1 MTEQRRPGRYPAEFK
16 ERAVRMVAEAESQ
29 GRTRWQAIQS
39 VAEKLGP
46 TSETIRAWVKR
57 AEIDN
62 GVLPGT
68 TSEDAERIKQL
79 ERENRELKRANE
91 ILKSASAF
99 FAAELDGPRR

>member
-1 MTEQRRPGRYPAEFK
+1 MTEQRRPGRYPVEFK

-46 TSETIRAWVKR
+46 TGETIRAWVKR

-62 GVLPGT
+62 GTLPGT
-68 TSEDAERIKQL
+68 TTEDAERIKQL

>member
-1 MTEQRRPGRYPAEFK
+1 MTGQRRPGRYPDEFK
-16 ERAVRMVAEAESQ
+16 ERAVRMVVEAESH
-29 GRTRWQAIQS
+29 GGSRWQAIQS
-39 VAEKLGP
+39 VADKLGP
-46 TSETIRAWVKR
+46 TGETIRAWVKR

-62 GVLPGT
+62 GTLPGT
-68 TSEDAERIKQL
+68 TSADAERIKQL